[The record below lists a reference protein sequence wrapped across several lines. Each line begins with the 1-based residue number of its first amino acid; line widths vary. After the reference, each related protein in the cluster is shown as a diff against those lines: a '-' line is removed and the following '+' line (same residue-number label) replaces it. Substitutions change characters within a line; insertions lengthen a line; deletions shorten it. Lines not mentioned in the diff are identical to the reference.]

1 MYREIKPQ
9 EGTGAP
15 RAPLTCHCEER
26 SDVAISQYPA
36 ASWESYRRKRNCL
49 PEIAT
54 APLGPRNDKPEGIAP
69 MNLCRKH
76 CQPAWRSLP
85 ARGTPLQTQSV
96 CTTLSILNVSCKRCA
111 GRGMPRPYNAR
122 LAALQHFPLSI
133 FHEKKSRTCVRE
145 FFSQS
150 SIQILK
156 PLISPSGSPL
166 RPSGPRRAAPCP
178 SGSASPATGSS
189 R

>member
-1 MYREIKPQ
+1 MPLPATHRRLVQTDVKMVPAP
-9 EGTGAP
+9 GLSFRGAKRRGNLLQPVTFSP
-15 RAPLTCHCEER
+15 RPTC
-26 SDVAISQYPA
+26 YPTW
-36 ASWESYRRKRNCL
+36 SC
-49 PEIAT
+49 EIAT
-54 APLGPRNDKPEGIAP
+54 GAKRPRNDKFGSRFGRRGYLAICNCP
-69 MNLCRKH
+69 
-76 CQPAWRSLP
+76 WRSLSAATDAIGFHVLSP
-85 ARGTPLQTQSV
+85 P
-96 CTTLSILNVSCKRCA
+96 CTSRQPCA

-156 PLISPSGSPL
+156 LPISPSGSPL